1 MGKKAGFFK
10 SIKNAL
16 QTMLGQVPKILNT
29 GGKIAQ
35 IASLPLRLIPGV
47 GGAIGT
53 GVGIAGK
60 LAQGIGKGLGALS
73 NNTDST
79 PRQKIEKVNGTFIDV
94 NTGKPLTYSDFGSRL
109 HAAKNAA
116 SGTSSNTGLNTD
128 FADTFD
134 SISDVLDSKPQP
146 FQAISDNSSWAA
158 DYFNIKPGIHNN
170 FEMRKPLLDQ
180 PDFIE
185 KLSKLNQQNQYK
197 RPRGIYPSEK
207 DKEFMKNFG
216 RRPLQKPSYLQ
227 PLKYG
232 RWPQNVPRSYR
243 RYDPHWITPKPRP
256 RAFQDNI
263 GIKKFNEGNSST
275 TTKRSNYYDTW

>member
-29 GGKIAQ
+29 GGKIAE

-60 LAQGIGKGLGALS
+60 LAQGIGKGLEGLS
-73 NNTDST
+73 GNTDST

-116 SGTSSNTGLNTD
+116 SGTNSNTGLNTD

-170 FEMRKPLLDQ
+170 FEMPKPLLDQ
-180 PDFIE
+180 PGFIE
-185 KLSKLNQQNQYK
+185 KLSKLNQNQYK

-207 DKEFMKNFG
+207 DKEFMENFG

-227 PLKYG
+227 PPK
-232 RWPQNVPRSYR
+232 YR
-243 RYDPHWITPKPRP
+243 RYDPHWITPKPRSRP
-256 RAFQDNI
+256 FHDNI
-263 GIKKFNEGNSST
+263 GIKKFNEGNSSS